1 MKNRMTII
9 TVAMILLSAAT
20 VLGATQKAPLLD
32 LQETISRAVANI
44 RPSVVSVRAQKSLQ
58 TDAPGQNGQL
68 WFESIGS
75 GFVVDERGYV
85 LTNLHVVNGSK
96 NIEIKLW
103 RSGNNT
109 FPARIVDKDSSLDL
123 ALLKIDSNEVFSPAA
138 LGNSDRLETGDHLIC
153 IGSPFGFN
161 HSVTWGIVSN
171 LNKQMTI
178 DGVIYKDMIQTDAVI
193 NEGNSGGPIIGID
206 GRVIGISTAI
216 YAPDGTYTGL
226 GFAIPIN
233 RVKHFFSRF
242 TGALITVA
250 AKATKAPAAKEPI
263 NMNKPM
269 PNDKIHQ
276 EFSDCT
282 KCHTITQKSVVSIK
296 AQMPHPPLAGCD
308 TCHIITRDKVAKGP
322 VAVAATRPMTGAADW
337 NPKQLPHQTSTADM
351 PLSGFIKIILLK
363 LGLITFVS
371 SIIFTMMGLGGGFVY
386 VPLLLSCGIDF
397 YTAATTSLVILTFS
411 KASSLYVF
419 FKSGMV
425 DLKLTSVLIGPV
437 MIGAFT
443 GGILA
448 HHFNVD
454 LLSILFACMLF
465 LASYF
470 MMQDKVQTAGGTG
483 QSFFISSFG
492 WHHEFNGNNVDIDL
506 MLAVPLTFIV
516 GYIGGML
523 GLAAGWIMI
532 PLMVLMFNIPMKIAI
547 ATSSLIVPFTG
558 LAGFLGHSFAGNLDL
573 RLAVTLSIIAVIGAQ
588 IGSRVSIGTQSGL
601 LRFIFAFIL
610 SLVGL
615 WMILRIF

>member
-1 MKNRMTII
+1 MKRLMIII
-9 TVAMILLSAAT
+9 TAMIFFNFT
-20 VLGATQKAPLLD
+20 IVFGATKAAPLLD
-32 LQETISRAVANI
+32 LQETISQAVANI
-44 RPSVVSVRAQKSLQ
+44 RPSVVTVRAQKSQQ
-58 TDAPGQNGQL
+58 TDGQGQNGNL

-96 NIEIKLW
+96 NIEIKFW

-109 FPARIVDKDSSLDL
+109 FPARIVDTDSSLDL
-123 ALLKIDSNEVFSPAA
+123 ALLKVESNEIFSAAA
-138 LGNSDRLETGDHLIC
+138 LGNSDRLETGDYLIC

-161 HSVTWGIVSN
+161 HSVTLGIVSN
-171 LNKQMTI
+171 LHKHMTI
-178 DGVIYKDMIQTDAVI
+178 DGVVYKDMIQTDAVI
-193 NEGNSGGPIIGID
+193 NEGNSGGPIINIYGQ
-206 GRVIGISTAI
+206 VVGISTAI
-216 YAPDGTYTGL
+216 YAPDGTYIGL
-226 GFAIPIN
+226 GFAIPVN
-233 RVKHFFSRF
+233 RTKHFFSRF

-250 AKATKAPAAKEPI
+250 AKATQAPAPAAKEPI

-296 AQMPHPPLAGCD
+296 AQMPHPPLAGCS
-308 TCHIITRDKVAKGP
+308 TCHIITQDKVVKGP
-322 VAVAATRPMTGAADW
+322 VAVAAIVPMTGPADW
-337 NPKQLPHQTSTADM
+337 NPKQSPHQTSIADM

-363 LGLITFVS
+363 LGLITFIS
-371 SIIFTMMGLGGGFVY
+371 SIIFTMLGLGGGFVY

-411 KASSLYVF
+411 QASALYVF

-425 DLKLTSVLIGPV
+425 DLKLTSVLIGPI

-443 GGILA
+443 GGLFA
-448 HHFNVD
+448 HHFNVN

-470 MMQDKVQTAGGTG
+470 MMQDKVQPAGGIGRSIT
-483 QSFFISSFG
+483 ISSFG

-506 MLAVPLTFIV
+506 MLSVPLTFIV

-558 LAGFLGHSFAGNLDL
+558 LAGF
-573 RLAVTLSIIAVIGAQ
+573 
-588 IGSRVSIGTQSGL
+588 
-601 LRFIFAFIL
+601 
-610 SLVGL
+610 
-615 WMILRIF
+615 